1 MWGLALDVILGDRGS
16 LQGRRRIEVKKKQLK
31 KKKKKK
37 HGLNQPCRASSLF
50 NQIHSLRCLN
60 YWASVCSH
68 SPLLKSSTRV
78 LLKTTPTH
86 SNTLAPRLQP
96 FPFTAIFLIS
106 TVKPPFF
113 LKPQQLHNFNQ
124 PHTLS
129 HFAASKWIYRTSR
142 LWRLCLAAAFTWVLR
157 IFNLQVDEFLFTWCQ
172 AEHPA
177 VQIRLWV
184 APGSHNSNL
193 ATEVESGVSVEFNL
207 IVVTVERWIRTFNAL
222 KKKIPSNP
230 ICRWHENSWDQMI
243 TYCRGT
249 IDEEMADC
257 SDCWVSSPVLEVPDS
272 IVPDGKYYE
281 T

>member
-1 MWGLALDVILGDRGS
+1 MFTQSPAEKQYKGS
-16 LQGRRRIEVKKKQLK
+16 SENYAHTQQ
-31 KKKKKK
+31 
-37 HGLNQPCRASSLF
+37 HTRASP
-50 NQIHSLRCLN
+50 
-60 YWASVCSH
+60 A
-68 SPLLKSSTRV
+68 
-78 LLKTTPTH
+78 
-86 SNTLAPRLQP
+86 
-96 FPFTAIFLIS
+96 
-106 TVKPPFF
+106 TVSFHCHLPDLYSETPFF

-272 IVPDGKYYE
+272 IVPDSKYYE